1 MEEDVKELT
10 EEEELEQIYLDEE
23 EEIRIRS
30 IEEETGEVIPKIELL
45 VCNRCDEC
53 RAFAK
58 VIGDSE
64 TGWVIKMD
72 SLLGRNKMNRYG
84 LTEMD
89 HPVLIANYE
98 VEFTGRALTEEEFRD
113 WYLAKYG
120 EKL

>member
-1 MEEDVKELT
+1 MSEDVRIT
-10 EEEELEQIYLDEE
+10 EDEEREQIYLDET

-45 VCNRCDEC
+45 VCNGCDKC

-58 VIGDSE
+58 VISDLE
-64 TGWVIKMD
+64 TGWIIKMD
-72 SLLGRNKMNRYG
+72 SVLGRNKMARYG

-98 VEFTGRALTEEEFRD
+98 VESVGDALTEEEFRA
-113 WYLAKYG
+113 WYITKYG
-120 EKL
+120 ESV